1 MTTAHLHLQHHPLP
15 SLADLHNTAPWL
27 QDLVNLLDETVQ
39 VFSGALHSIPTS
51 APELNPQ
58 LRRDLGL

>member
-1 MTTAHLHLQHHPLP
+1 MTTAYLHLQHHPLP
-15 SLADLHNTAPWL
+15 SLADLRDSVPWL
-27 QDLVNLLDETVQ
+27 PNLVNLLDETVQ
-39 VFSGALHSIPTS
+39 VFCGALHSIPTS